1 MATDKTIR
9 NGTQWIKIIR
19 DNQNRTFTFAR
30 GYVGESQAHHID
42 TWGFELVKTWQ
53 EAIEKAEE
61 KMQIYS

>member
-1 MATDKTIR
+1 MTTYKTIR
-9 NGTQWIKIIR
+9 NETQWIKIIR

-30 GYVGESQAHHID
+30 GYVGENQAHHID
-42 TWGFELVKTWQ
+42 TWGFEWVKTWQ